1 MPTPAKTSPK
11 ALVAIA
17 RGLVETT
24 GAEALTVSAVA
35 QRAGVKAPSLYK
47 HFADRLALLKAV
59 EIEVLAELERTLRA
73 GTKGKTPRERVASMA
88 VAYRQ
93 FAKDKPLRYGVIY
106 SRNAAND
113 PELAAA
119 CLFSAKPLFEELEQA
134 GMAPGRILPV
144 SRTLTAFLHGFV
156 SMEIVNAFRLG
167 GDVGEAF
174 DEGLETILRE
184 LPG

>member
-11 ALVAIA
+11 ELVAIA
-17 RGLVETT
+17 RRLVETT

-59 EIEVLAELERTLRA
+59 EIEVLGDLERTLRA
-73 GTKGKTPRERVASMA
+73 GTRGETPRQRVAAMA
-88 VAYRQ
+88 AAYRA
-93 FAKDKPLRYGVIY
+93 FAMEKPLRYGVIY
-106 SRNAAND
+106 SRNAADD
-113 PELAAA
+113 PEIAAA
-119 CLFSAKPLFEELEQA
+119 CLFAARPLFEELERA
-134 GMAPGRILPV
+134 GVAPGRILPV
-144 SRTLTAFLHGFV
+144 SRTLTAFMHGFV

-167 GDVGEAF
+167 GDIDEAF
-174 DEGLETILRE
+174 EQGLETILRE